1 MKRIMLSL
9 LFCLALVLNAEASLS
24 FYQHLTP
31 VEFQQKQRDFITAE
45 VKLTPQ
51 EADSFFTLY
60 NELQEAKRANNRKI
74 MELMKKSNQ
83 ELTDAEY
90 TKTLDEVFKL
100 KKSNADWDLVYNEKY
115 KQVIPSKKIFEIIR
129 AESKFRRQII
139 RGMNHQKRG
148 KRSGK

>member
-1 MKRIMLSL
+1 MKRIMLSF
-9 LFCLALVLNAEASLS
+9 LFCLTLVLSAEASPH

-31 VEFQQKQRDFITAE
+31 VEFQQKQREFITAE

-51 EADSFFTLY
+51 QANSFFTLY
-60 NELQEAKRANNRKI
+60 NELQEAKRINNRQI
-74 MELMKKSNQ
+74 MELMKKSNG
-83 ELTDAEY
+83 ELSDEEY
-90 TKTLDEVFKL
+90 TQTLDEIFKL
-100 KKSNADWDLVYNEKY
+100 KKSNADLDLLYNDKY